1 MSELEYFKK
10 CPNNH
15 FYSEELDSCPECSIE
30 STDISNKEE
39 NNSDAPEEPTFGES
53 DDNSNE
59 NSQNTTNTRIIPT
72 KKGYSWW
79 RYDDEYISG
88 WTYLGRSILGTI
100 LSFIGIGLYLNS
112 TTAYKRA
119 KSLGNDD
126 TATLWAIWGFLVF
139 FLSFT
144 PLVVITNT
152 IPHWYLWF
160 SNGKNQ
166 SN

>member
-1 MSELEYFKK
+1 MLF
-10 CPNNH
+10 
-15 FYSEELDSCPECSIE
+15 
-30 STDISNKEE
+30 
-39 NNSDAPEEPTFGES
+39 
-53 DDNSNE
+53 
-59 NSQNTTNTRIIPT
+59 R
-72 KKGYSWW
+72 SWW